1 MTLIRW
7 ISALS
12 VSALLGLGTSISLA
26 QTAAEKH
33 NAPGGPRPK
42 AESLVI
48 QQGFT
53 LPPPPPAPPASS
65 TSTVTSTPAAPPKKK

>member
-1 MTLIRW
+1 MKW
-7 ISALS
+7 IFALS
-12 VSALLGLGTSISLA
+12 AAALFGLGTSISFA

-42 AESLVI
+42 VESLVI

-65 TSTVTSTPAAPPKKK
+65 TSTITSSPAAPSKKK